1 MLYEAA
7 NNKWPALKSLA
18 LTSVLLHP
26 DSPRRTITDLLQAAA
41 ANAAIQ
47 MPSLRLVEIWNYDK
61 DLDFVYIFQYRRVGD
76 NGYPIITIS
85 NTWGVAPLGFATS
98 LGVPAH
104 MGGRD
109 G

>member
-26 DSPRRTITDLLQAAA
+26 DSPRRTITHLLQAAA

-47 MPSLRLVEIWNYDK
+47 MPSLRLVEVWNYDK

-76 NGYPIITIS
+76 NDYPIITIS
-85 NTWGVAPLGFATS
+85 NTWGCNL
-98 LGVPAH
+98 
-104 MGGRD
+104 
-109 G
+109 